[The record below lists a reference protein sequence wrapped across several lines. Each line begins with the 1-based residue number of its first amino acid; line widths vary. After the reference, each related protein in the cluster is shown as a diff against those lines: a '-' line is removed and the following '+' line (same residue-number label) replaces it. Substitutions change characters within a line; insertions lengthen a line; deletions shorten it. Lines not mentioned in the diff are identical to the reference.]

1 MHHRNLL
8 AGAVCAA
15 SAAAAFLASASLAAH
30 GSEAR
35 LVRELAWKKPRIA
48 RALAVNRS
56 ELGLSGSKVPAEVQT
71 IAGQPCV
78 VGPLVALDV
87 DDQFAFDID
96 EAVDVTLTYATP
108 MTTPFTVAWDR
119 NGGDGYGVST
129 EITPS
134 PGAGPHTVTLR
145 LDRARFAGQGIL
157 KTDLAVGARGGT
169 IALCDIQLARTNTTA
184 APASFGQLRLEVKD
198 GTTGA
203 PCRLASASTT
213 RRGRTPLPSDRR
225 TVDPPVRRRSPAA
238 VGEPPHALA
247 FRSPAGVLRQRQLR
261 RPRPRR
267 HLRSRRHPRAGVSR
281 LSRQGRGQGR
291 RDGHGER
298 DARSLRGSA
307 GGAAGSPAS
316 RTCT

>member
-1 MHHRNLL
+1 VHHRSLL
-8 AGAVCAA
+8 AGAFVAA
-15 SAAAAFLASASLAAH
+15 SSATVMITSASIGAH

-35 LVRELAWKKPRIA
+35 LVRELAWKKPQIA
-48 RALAVNRS
+48 RSLAVNRS

-71 IAGQPCV
+71 IGGQTCV
-78 VGPLVALDV
+78 VGPLVAFDV

-134 PGAGPHTVTLR
+134 AGAGPHTVTLR

-169 IALCDIQLARTNTTA
+169 IALCDIQLTRTNTTA

-198 GTTGA
+198 GAGRA
-203 PCRLASASTT
+203 VPARVGLYDA
-213 RRGRTPLPSDRR
+213 RGRTPLPSDR
-225 TVDPPVRRRSPAA
+225 
-238 VGEPPHALA
+238 ALT
-247 FRSPAGVLRQRQLR
+247 
-261 RPRPRR
+261 
-267 HLRSRRHPRAGVSR
+267 
-281 LSRQGRGQGR
+281 
-291 RDGHGER
+291 
-298 DARSLRGSA
+298 
-307 GGAAGSPAS
+307 SPAS
-316 RTCT
+316 SSTLRCCETAGRLTGSSFASSPTALGRSASRSKIARRVGSARAASAAPW